1 MSATSHNGKALT
13 LLKPTLAQK
22 LSRRF
27 APGKSLRQS
36 VMCSMLA
43 YELFLRTWV
52 GFGEKRKFVENKQAS
67 CFCWTIVLTCV
78 CVCALRTAFVTSPSL
93 PLLAASYV
101 VVVVYLS
108 HSCCCTVVSRFIVV
122 FRFLLFFLVVVVVFF
137 CFRRKSLQLTCRCA
151 IVALLCCCC
160 CCF

>member
-52 GFGEKRKFVENKQAS
+52 GFGEKRKFVENNQAS

-93 PLLAASYV
+93 PICAAGYV
-101 VVVVYLS
+101 VVVVYLW
-108 HSCCCTVVSRFIVV
+108 HSCCCAVGSFFVFLWIFI
-122 FRFLLFFLVVVVVFF
+122 FFSCVWFF
-137 CFRRKSLQLTCRCA
+137 VK
-151 IVALLCCCC
+151 
-160 CCF
+160 